1 VLALASLGSAERFRP
16 LGVTVQGEPPNGSA
30 LDASR
35 QWEVTAADIELNL
48 VASADCASSD
58 DADGLVELCTVRGES
73 RLSGEARQLECGG
86 ARLAAD
92 ARCESVRF
100 VAGWF
105 ESGAAVALVA
115 QRPRDVDG
123 HGKDRVAA
131 VLAGEADGTRVFDPR
146 LSTTYGSD
154 GAPCRAGIELWLGE
168 DEDADLRFTRLSLD
182 ARPAAGELSRPHLR
196 IECHALH
203 GNDASSAGHGVYLL
217 ARAA

>member
-1 VLALASLGSAERFRP
+1 
-16 LGVTVQGEPPNGSA
+16 
-30 LDASR
+30 
-35 QWEVTAADIELNL
+35 
-48 VASADCASSD
+48 
-58 DADGLVELCTVRGES
+58 
-73 RLSGEARQLECGG
+73 
-86 ARLAAD
+86 
-92 ARCESVRF
+92 VRF

-115 QRPRDVDG
+115 QRPRDADG
-123 HGKDRVAA
+123 HGNDRVAA

-154 GAPCRAGIELWLGE
+154 GAPRRAGIELWLGE
-168 DEDADLRFTRLSLD
+168 DEDEDLRFTRLSLD

-196 IECHALH
+196 IECHALQ